1 MAARGFIL
9 FQLNPEIYDFL
20 SHKHYFRW
28 FPLMLK
34 QHLYHALHKI
44 CFYEIILMAM
54 NPSITRGAVGYTNT
68 TDFLA
73 CTEIDI
79 NGSEISN
86 CMYDLIMHIISGV
99 PALRHLFV
107 IPLTHQT
114 TQMWLL
120 RGNRLG
126 EA

>member
-1 MAARGFIL
+1 
-9 FQLNPEIYDFL
+9 
-20 SHKHYFRW
+20 
-28 FPLMLK
+28 
-34 QHLYHALHKI
+34 
-44 CFYEIILMAM
+44 
-54 NPSITRGAVGYTNT
+54 
-68 TDFLA
+68 
-73 CTEIDI
+73 
-79 NGSEISN
+79 
-86 CMYDLIMHIISGV
+86 MYDLIMHIISGV